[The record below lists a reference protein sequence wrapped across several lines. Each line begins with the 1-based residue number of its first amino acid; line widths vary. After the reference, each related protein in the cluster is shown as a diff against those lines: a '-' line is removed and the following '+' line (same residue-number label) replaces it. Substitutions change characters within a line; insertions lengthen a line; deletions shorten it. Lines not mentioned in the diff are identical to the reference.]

1 MRYDE
6 DGRLNRLPVDH
17 GRCLGEGR
25 AMEGRWMGIE
35 WVPLRR
41 AGSTCALSR
50 WPSSGRE
57 AKVRDLAGLPEGCS
71 ASNKAVAQ
79 LPSGL
84 IHASRGRWCQSCPVE
99 RGTPPGC
106 CNAPLVAGRLC
117 GQWANARAGQGS
129 HASCERHGD
138 TPQPAHQGE
147 PDEGPC
153 EPQTSALQ

>member
-1 MRYDE
+1 
-6 DGRLNRLPVDH
+6 
-17 GRCLGEGR
+17 
-25 AMEGRWMGIE
+25 MGIE

-84 IHASRGRWCQSCPVE
+84 IHASRASRAQSSEGR
-99 RGTPPGC
+99 PPAAATLRWSPGGC
-106 CNAPLVAGRLC
+106 VGGGPMP
-117 GQWANARAGQGS
+117 GQGKG
-129 HASCERHGD
+129 RMRPVRD
-138 TPQPAHQGE
+138 TVTHHSLHTKGARRG
-147 PDEGPC
+147 
-153 EPQTSALQ
+153 AM

>member
-1 MRYDE
+1 
-6 DGRLNRLPVDH
+6 
-17 GRCLGEGR
+17 
-25 AMEGRWMGIE
+25 MGIE

-84 IHASRGRWCQSCPVE
+84 IHASGCQSSQWVPVVPS
-99 RGTPPGC
+99 RARD
-106 CNAPLVAGRLC
+106 APRLLQRSAGRRAAVWAV
-117 GQWANARAGQGS
+117 GQCPGRARVA
-129 HASCERHGD
+129 CV
-138 TPQPAHQGE
+138 
-147 PDEGPC
+147 
-153 EPQTSALQ
+153 L